1 MPPLTLP
8 TPVQKILT
16 MDDLRIA
23 RLLGLLTD
31 PGQVSDSQI
40 ILQHEFTEVLDQ
52 PWQIANFIPSLA
64 VGAVRQVVCEF
75 AVPANQLGICRSLGL
90 ALTTFVDF
98 GNVQWQL
105 RVNGSAVSGF
115 DDIRGQIGNIIF
127 PQPLAV
133 PLFRN
138 SKVQV
143 VATNIGVAPVL
154 FVTAR
159 IGGDTFN
166 ALTLSGGTPPGGAA

>member
-1 MPPLTLP
+1 MTTSTLP
-8 TPVQKILT
+8 APLQKLLT

-23 RLLGLLTD
+23 RLMGLLTE
-31 PGQVSDSQI
+31 PGPLSDAQI
-40 ILQHEFTEVLDQ
+40 VLAHEFTQVLDQ

-75 AVPANQLGICRSLGL
+75 AVPAQQLGICRGLGL
-90 ALTTFVDF
+90 ALTTFTDF

-105 RVNGSAVSGF
+105 LVNGGAVTGF
-115 DDIRGQIGNIIF
+115 DNIRGQIGSIIF
-127 PQPLAV
+127 PQPLSV
-133 PLFRN
+133 PLFRG
-138 SKVQV
+138 SKIQV

-166 ALTLSGGTPPGGAA
+166 ALTLSGSPTGG